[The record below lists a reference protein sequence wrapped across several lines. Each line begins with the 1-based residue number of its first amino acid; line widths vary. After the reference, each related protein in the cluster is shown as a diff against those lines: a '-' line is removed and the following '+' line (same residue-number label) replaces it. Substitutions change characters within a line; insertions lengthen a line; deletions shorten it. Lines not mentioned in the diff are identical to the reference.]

1 MSVHTFTTRQG
12 NDQIVVTMGW
22 DRPLQGYFMTITRI
36 DSNPEGNT
44 EDEEEHFLFNNLE
57 QHITHPK
64 DIEGYLFELAHR
76 RINVPEQM
84 TSEVIMDGVRNV
96 GNKYVSHRFE
106 NGKHVREQTL

>member
-1 MSVHTFTTRQG
+1 MSVHTFTTRHG
-12 NDQIVVTMGW
+12 GDEIVVTMGW
-22 DRPLQGYFMTITRI
+22 DRPLQGYFMTITKTN
-36 DSNPEGNT
+36 S

-96 GNKYVSHRFE
+96 GNKYVTHRFE
-106 NGKHVREQTL
+106 NGKHVREQAL